1 MGEFIYRYGVM
12 NSSKTANLLMTAYGY
27 ESYGRRILCLKSSL
41 DTRWMDDTGSK
52 VGKIESRA
60 IPNSHVC
67 ELVQPTE
74 DLYKLVQQVNNET
87 LMKYSS
93 SLTAVLVDEAQF
105 LAKDQVRQLADVVD
119 RLGIDVICFGLK
131 NTYKDGDL
139 FEGSSAL
146 VFYADSIEEIKA
158 SCKFC
163 SHKATMNL
171 RIVNG
176 SAVYDGDSI
185 QIGDVDSGAE
195 SYAQVCYHHY
205 VYPPA
210 PIIGRYG
217 KRNISRSVQETLE
230 YILKDKNPN
239 GIYRKRS
246 DVIKQKLSSTRVF
259 KPDKKEDIGCLRYV
273 VIGSLAIDLYAYAKT
288 KGYKKLN
295 SRLVSDSIID
305 FLYTYFENRMFTAF
319 EILRH
324 SEVGGIEFF
333 ENLDSVQLDSK
344 YSTED
349 SKKRFKKLPDGH
361 YYFYKYSTKMGWR
374 FWESVLSGISS
385 ALNDIET
392 IFYYVEEQ
400 EESN

>member
-1 MGEFIYRYGVM
+1 
-12 NSSKTANLLMTAYGY
+12 
-27 ESYGRRILCLKSSL
+27 
-41 DTRWMDDTGSK
+41 MDDTGSK

-185 QIGDVDSGAE
+185 QIGDVD
-195 SYAQVCYHHY
+195 
-205 VYPPA
+205 
-210 PIIGRYG
+210 R
-217 KRNISRSVQETLE
+217 
-230 YILKDKNPN
+230 KDKNPN
-239 GIYRKRS
+239 GVYRKRS
-246 DVIKQKLSSTRVF
+246 EVTKQKLSSTRVF

-273 VIGSLAIDLYAYAKT
+273 VIGSLAIDLYTYAKI

-333 ENLDSVQLDSK
+333 ENLEILPENVLQLQAAGRADA
-344 YSTED
+344 
-349 SKKRFKKLPDGH
+349 G
-361 YYFYKYSTKMGWR
+361 
-374 FWESVLSGISS
+374 
-385 ALNDIET
+385 
-392 IFYYVEEQ
+392 Q
-400 EESN
+400 